1 MIQINKAILHI
12 FDFSHATLSLSES
25 VMSDDNLSM
34 ERMLEMAM
42 GLSMTSLFQQTMSN
56 SLQTLNNQV
65 NATHTPAPPRYIY
78 AVIEGRQQGPFSL
91 GEVVEYIR
99 KGVITPQTYI
109 WKQGMQD
116 WLPAEQVKDLSPE
129 LNICSCLIKKKGAVA
144 LSDGNCKRSSSS
156 T

>member
-1 MIQINKAILHI
+1 
-12 FDFSHATLSLSES
+12 
-25 VMSDDNLSM
+25 MSDDNLSM

-56 SLQTLNNQV
+56 SLQTLNNQL

-109 WKQGMQD
+109 WKQGMQN

-129 LNICSCLIKKKGAVA
+129 LSAIPPVIP
-144 LSDGNCKRSSSS
+144 
-156 T
+156 